1 MNYYYAHTS
10 HKGSLDALRR
20 GVAYIKKQEDETKL
34 LVNDFRAG
42 LVAKELGFDHAI
54 TIETIA
60 DIDWVL
66 ELGDTIIIDSTENL
80 PKQFKSYCEHY
91 KVFRVL
97 LDEPQEPIFNES
109 IIDISKKENLLVD
122 DIYKDEQP
130 KNKRVVFFGGDSD
143 HDKSILK
150 QKDFFKGL
158 KADLLL
164 GHYFFVNYEKELKD
178 FFVDIYESEDYKKVI
193 TTSSDIITTSIQ
205 CAIESKISGANVIF
219 IAEENLSLSL
229 STLFVNLDIPVLHK
243 YDLSK
248 ATVLLINNI

>member
-122 DIYKDEQP
+122 DIYKDEQS

-164 GHYFFVNYEKELKD
+164 GHYFFVNYGKELKD

>member
-20 GVAYIKKQEDETKL
+20 GVAYIKQQEDETKL

-42 LVAKELGFDHAI
+42 LVAKELGLDHAI

-97 LDEPQEPIFNES
+97 LDEPKEPIFNEQ
-109 IIDISKKENLLVD
+109 IIDASSKENLLLD
-122 DIYKDEQP
+122 DIYKQNFE
-130 KNKRVVFFGGDSD
+130 KKKRVVFFGGDSD

-164 GHYFFVNYEKELKD
+164 GHYFFVNYEKELKEI
-178 FFVDIYESEDYKKVI
+178 FANTYESEDYQEII
-193 TTSSDIITTSIQ
+193 TTSSDIITTSLQ
-205 CAIESKISGANVIF
+205 CAIESKISGANVIL
-219 IAEENLSLSL
+219 IPEEGLSFSITNLLESLHIS
-229 STLFVNLDIPVLHK
+229 ILHK

-248 ATVLLINNI
+248 ATVLLMNNI